1 MDSGMGKNFIM
12 RRFGTKV
19 LPIRAGKPR
28 TAHGL
33 CLAILMAGTLLLGA
47 CSQVKLGYGYADTL
61 IMFWGNSYVD
71 LDAEQEAMIRP
82 RLQRLLDWH
91 RATQLSD
98 YARLMTRIEGRL
110 DPAVQGNTPVSP
122 AEIIAINAD
131 VQARIRIVT
140 ERALPDL
147 ADLALSLR
155 AAQIDQIDEKMGDSI
170 KKYEREVLSGSEEN
184 RARKRAD
191 RSIERAEDWFG
202 SFSNAQR
209 AQFRT
214 AAAQHLL
221 PSAPLLEER
230 QRRRRELVGMLKR
243 IQRER
248 PPRDAVIASMR
259 AYADSLMTYGAGG
272 TESVANAA
280 NPGEAGERR
289 TRQRLMAAGSAAL
302 TATIINGSTPA
313 QRARAAEK
321 VRGYVNDFAELAG
334 TPLAATERSGPARP
348 N

>member
-1 MDSGMGKNFIM
+1 MESGLSKNFIM
-12 RRFGTKV
+12 RRFSAMV
-19 LPIRAGKPR
+19 LPNRSGKRRATNGV
-28 TAHGL
+28 
-33 CLAILMAGTLLLGA
+33 CLAILVAGTLFLGA

-91 RATQLSD
+91 RATQLPD

-110 DPAVQGNTPVSP
+110 DPAAQGNTPVSP
-122 AEIIAINAD
+122 AEVIAINAD
-131 VQARIRIVT
+131 VQARIRIVA

-170 KKYEREVLSGSEEN
+170 KKYEREVLSGSDEN

-209 AQFRT
+209 AQFRA

-230 QRRRRELVGMLKR
+230 QRRRRELVGMLKQ

-248 PPRDAVIASMR
+248 PPRETVIANMR
-259 AYADSLMTYGAGG
+259 AYADSLMTHGAGG
-272 TESVANAA
+272 SENAASVAY
-280 NPGEAGERR
+280 PGEAGERR
-289 TRQRLMAAGSAAL
+289 ARQRMMAAGSAAL

-313 QRARAAEK
+313 QRIRAAEK

-334 TPLAATERSGPARP
+334 TPLAATERSGPARS